1 MQKIRNITIY
11 LEERDIQYIDSIKIK
26 NGLKSRNSTIGKI
39 VQDHRAS
46 YDKLVED
53 ITNNLKRELV
63 SDLKELKK
71 DISTEIINYIKIIS

>member
-1 MQKIRNITIY
+1 MQKNRNITIY
-11 LEERDIQYIDSIKIK
+11 LEERDIQYIDSIKIQ

-46 YDKLVED
+46 HDKLIED

-63 SDLKELKK
+63 SDLRELKK
-71 DISTEIINYIKIIS
+71 DISTEIINYIKIIG